1 MAFIEEFYLAG
12 ISYKKTEASV
22 RSKFSIG
29 TQQYASILQKAKQQ
43 GIQEIC
49 VVSTCN
55 RTEIFGRTHSAQAFI
70 ELLCSETEGNFYTF
84 HSLSYTLQGWN
95 AVEHLFSVAAG
106 LDSQII
112 GDYEIVGQIKKALQ
126 FSKQHGCMKG
136 ITERLMNT
144 VLQCAKAIK
153 TQTKLSSGTVSV
165 SFAAIQ
171 YLKQKLRYPQQASIA
186 IVGTGKIGSS
196 TCKNLI
202 DYLGS
207 RNITLINRSEEKACQ
222 LAQALQIQYAPLSAL
237 HHVIKNI
244 DVVIVA
250 TNAAQPVLQAH
261 HVADGKNR
269 ILIDLSIPQ
278 NIDIAA
284 RYLPNIEYIQVD
296 DLSKINDTTLQQR
309 MAEIPKAKKIIVE
322 AIHEFAAWLYERKH
336 AATLRTAREKLI
348 ALHRCPYL
356 TSPQNNIPY
365 SEPSIQKII
374 NQMAVNIR
382 QQPAQQQGC
391 YFLKV
396 MNDYI
401 TNNLQ

>member
-1 MAFIEEFYLAG
+1 
-12 ISYKKTEASV
+12 
-22 RSKFSIG
+22 
-29 TQQYASILQKAKQQ
+29 
-43 GIQEIC
+43 
-49 VVSTCN
+49 
-55 RTEIFGRTHSAQAFI
+55 
-70 ELLCSETEGNFYTF
+70 
-84 HSLSYTLQGWN
+84 
-95 AVEHLFSVAAG
+95 
-106 LDSQII
+106 
-112 GDYEIVGQIKKALQ
+112 
-126 FSKQHGCMKG
+126 MKG

-144 VLQCAKAIK
+144 VLQCAKTIK

-171 YLKQKLRYPQQASIA
+171 YLKEKLLQPQQASIA
-186 IVGTGKIGSS
+186 IIGTGKIGSS

-207 RNITLINRSEEKACQ
+207 RNITLVNRSEEKACQ
-222 LAQALQIQYAPLSAL
+222 LAHALQIQYASFSAL
-237 HHVIKNI
+237 HHVIKNV

-250 TNAAQPVLQAH
+250 TNASQPVLQAY
-261 HVADGKNR
+261 HVADEKSR

-278 NIDIAA
+278 NIHIAA
-284 RYLPNIEYIQVD
+284 RSLPNIEYVQVD
-296 DLSKINDTTLQQR
+296 DLSKINDATLQQR
-309 MAEIPKAKKIIVE
+309 IAEVPKAKQIIVN
-322 AIHEFAAWLYERKH
+322 AIHDFAAWLYERKQ

-356 TSPQNNIPY
+356 TSAQNSSQYN
-365 SEPSIQKII
+365 EPSIQKII